1 MSFSND
7 INKELSRVKISSKLE
22 ALLELSSILKTNAS
36 ISIRNAFIFIN
47 FFTES
52 GHVVNRIS
60 KLLNYLYQYEPQIKT
75 VKNNN
80 ILKDGIYN
88 LTIEDEK
95 IVNNIVTSSGV
106 DYFGNYTTDINI
118 LYERIISI
126 GDKGVSAFLRG
137 VFLGSGSMVD
147 PNKNYHLEF
156 VLTNKEDLELLLKV
170 LHHAN
175 MDVLTNTRKN
185 KNVIYIKNS
194 EMIADFLNIIDA
206 NNALLALENVKVE
219 KDIRNN
225 INRKLNFDMANLSK
239 TIQSALEQIKYI
251 EIIEENSIMPEDLKE
266 IAFLR
271 KTFPEVSLKELG
283 EMAEKPLSKSTVAYK
298 LNKIKNI
305 AKTLDKRVWSC

>member
-7 INKELSRVKISSKLE
+7 INKELSKVKISSKLE

-52 GHVVNRIS
+52 EHVANRIS
-60 KLLNYLYQYEPQIKT
+60 KLVNYLYEYDPQIKT

-95 IVNNIVTSSGV
+95 IVNNIISNSGV
-106 DYFGNYTTDINI
+106 DYFGNYTTEINI
-118 LYERIISI
+118 LFERILSI
-126 GDKGVSAFLRG
+126 GPKGISAFLRG

-156 VLTNKEDLELLLKV
+156 VLSNNEDLELLMKV
-170 LHHAN
+170 LDHAN
-175 MDVLTNTRKN
+175 IDVLTNKRKN

-194 EMIADFLNIIDA
+194 EKIADFLNIINA
-206 NNALLALENVKVE
+206 NNALLALENIKVE

-225 INRKLNFDMANLSK
+225 INRKMNFDMANLSK

-251 EIIEENSIMPEDLKE
+251 ELIENHNMMPEDLEE

-283 EMAEKPLSKSTVAYK
+283 EMAENPISKSSVAYK

-305 AKTLDKRVWSC
+305 AKTLDKSV